1 MVLRMK
7 DEENFDDE
15 DYKSKTQIK
24 EEMHAL
30 KDLGSALLEVPKSVY
45 DSFPIPDELDEA
57 IQTSHRIKSHI
68 AKKRQLQYIGKV
80 MRRIEH
86 EPIQAAYDE
95 WKNGRKKLS
104 REHNKLE
111 ELRDQLIEGD
121 QDALNQ
127 VINDHPDCDI
137 QQIRQMIRAA
147 QQEKKQEKPPKS
159 YRKLFKYLR
168 ELKEI

>member
-1 MVLRMK
+1 MSDNDIFE
-7 DEENFDDE
+7 DEE
-15 DYKSKTQIK
+15 YKSKTQIK
-24 EEMHAL
+24 EEMLAL
-30 KDLGSALLEVPKSVY
+30 KDLGAALLDVPKSVY

-80 MRRIEH
+80 IRGIDYQ
-86 EPIQAAYDE
+86 PIQAAYDE

-104 REHNKLE
+104 HEHHKIE
-111 ELRDQLIEGD
+111 ELRDQLIDGKQEV
-121 QDALNQ
+121 LNRL
-127 VINDHPDCDI
+127 ISEHPECDI

-147 QQEKKQEKPPKS
+147 HQEKKLQKPPKH

-168 ELKEI
+168 QLKDI